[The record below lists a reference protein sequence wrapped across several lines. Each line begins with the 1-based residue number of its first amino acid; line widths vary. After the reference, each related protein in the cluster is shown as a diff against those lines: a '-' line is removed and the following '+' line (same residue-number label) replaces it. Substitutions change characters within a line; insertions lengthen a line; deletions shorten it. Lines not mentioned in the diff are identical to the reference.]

1 MAIGNMLYSLKYLAM
16 VNNKPIYHFKIYS
29 LRHGLRNYVHAG
41 LIIEERSQAYG
52 QKSSVKSKN
61 SIKKPKLN
69 KIYIQC

>member
-16 VNNKPIYHFKIYS
+16 VNNKPIYHFKIYT
-29 LRHGLRNYVHAG
+29 LMHGHVHAG